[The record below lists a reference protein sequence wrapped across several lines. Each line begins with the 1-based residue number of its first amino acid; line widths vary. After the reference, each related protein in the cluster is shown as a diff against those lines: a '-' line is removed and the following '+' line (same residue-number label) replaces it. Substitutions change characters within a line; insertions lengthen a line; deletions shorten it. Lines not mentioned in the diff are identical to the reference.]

1 MPTRKKKSTAKPRKP
16 QVVDLDSLVGGGNV
30 PSFYANAIRVM
41 VSMFDFT
48 LMVGQVGY
56 REDGIPEMREALR
69 LNLSPQHAK
78 ALSVLLAR
86 RVADYEEE
94 MGVIPLPEPTPYSSP
109 SA

>member
-1 MPTRKKKSTAKPRKP
+1 MPAKKKSTAKLQKP
-16 QVVDLDSLVGGGNV
+16 QIVDLDALVGGGDV
-30 PSFYANAIRVM
+30 PSYYANAVRVM

-56 REDGIPEMREALR
+56 REDGNLEMREALR

-78 ALSVLLAR
+78 ALAILLTR

-94 MGVIPLPEPTPYSSP
+94 MGEIPLPEPTPSSSP